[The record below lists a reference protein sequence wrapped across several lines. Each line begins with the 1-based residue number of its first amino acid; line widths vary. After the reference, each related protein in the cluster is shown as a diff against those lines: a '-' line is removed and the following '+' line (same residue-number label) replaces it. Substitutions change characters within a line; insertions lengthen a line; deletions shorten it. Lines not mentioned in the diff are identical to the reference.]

1 MDASK
6 GGQAVIT
13 KLRELPQEH
22 QLRNTKISQL
32 TISLVC
38 RHTKSKRDPSTWK
51 IKNNTYNELND
62 SWQNNFDWIVT
73 ETK

>member
-1 MDASK
+1 MTIEEMRLSDLDPS
-6 GGQAVIT
+6 
-13 KLRELPQEH
+13 H

-51 IKNNTYNELND
+51 IKNNTYNQLNE
-62 SWQNNFDWIVT
+62 SWQNNFDWMVT
-73 ETK
+73 KTK